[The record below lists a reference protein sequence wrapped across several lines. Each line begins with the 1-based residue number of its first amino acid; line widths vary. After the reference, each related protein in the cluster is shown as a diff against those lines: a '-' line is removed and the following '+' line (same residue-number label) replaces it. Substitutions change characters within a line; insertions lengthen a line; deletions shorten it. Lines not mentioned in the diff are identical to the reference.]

1 MKRMMSSRKGLFV
14 FFFSIAFIA
23 GVLLTTI
30 LLLADNPPRGIC
42 SKRFSLATWNVGDPP
57 WEFPVPQDVSHPTL
71 NYWMIWWIKG
81 NSFEDNITGLQ
92 EDFQMHMYD
101 GARENY
107 KYGIAFE
114 RFYEQLYAN
123 GKNCGLALL
132 SQFFIGRPYFE
143 EWEVYNGWDTWASKG
158 VAFSEILIPVT
169 NSSGW
174 TCLFP
179 IHVYTLHAQS
189 GDTMWDHF
197 DRMWQLGQVSRLMHA
212 RSSGYSVIVAGDF
225 NINSFNPPSLNYV
238 NPPETKSVSRKR
250 ADTDPSGG
258 TGLNYEFGGVGSEDI
273 RLLNSFMAEHN
284 LTMANNPT
292 QYTHESVQTLDY
304 ILFRTGDYRESLQ
317 LLDCNVRYDAQ
328 GSDHYPVKAYFNFSV
343 NYDAFPDLV
352 VSDISQLTYDRF
364 AEEGYVSVSVK
375 NNGPGP
381 TDRASQVQVTLS
393 VININPLQNKGD
405 QQTEEDPYKLVYE
418 GYGTI
423 PQLNSGQSAV
433 AVVYMPGLF
442 LGRYFPF
449 VKMSATA
456 NSPASIREIDEHNN
470 NLEKQVYVK
479 YH

>member
-1 MKRMMSSRKGLFV
+1 MSSRKGLFV

-42 SKRFSLATWNVGDPP
+42 SKRFSLATWNVGE
-57 WEFPVPQDVSHPTL
+57 WANQDITHPTHDD
-71 NYWMIWWIKG
+71 WMIWWIKG

-92 EDFQMHMYD
+92 EDFLMHMYD

-114 RFYEQLYAN
+114 QLYA
-123 GKNCGLALL
+123 KNCGLALF
-132 SQFFIGRPYFE
+132 SQLFIGRTYFE

-158 VAFSEILIPVT
+158 VGFSEILIPVT

-179 IHVYTLHAQS
+179 IHVYILHAQS
-189 GDTMWDHF
+189 GDTMWDHS

-225 NINSFNPPSLNYV
+225 NINSFNPQSFDYGNS
-238 NPPETKSVSRKR
+238 PETKSGKGKKS
-250 ADTDPSGG
+250 DTDPSGG
-258 TGLNYEFGGVGSEDI
+258 TGLDYEIGGVGSEDI

-304 ILFRTGDYRESLQ
+304 ILFRTGDLRESLQ

-328 GSDHYPVKAYFNFSV
+328 GSDHYPVKARFNFSV

-352 VSDISQLTYDRF
+352 VSDILQFTYDRTLQ
-364 AEEGYVSVSVK
+364 EGYAYVLVK
-375 NNGPGP
+375 NNGPGA
-381 TDRASQVQVTLS
+381 TERASQLLVTLS
-393 VININPLQNKGD
+393 VPNVTQKQKSDQPL
-405 QQTEEDPYKLVYE
+405 EVDPFEILYE
-418 GYGTI
+418 GLGTI
-423 PQLNSGQSAV
+423 PQLNSGQSAIV
-433 AVVYMPGLF
+433 KVYMPYLI